1 MTDLP
6 DSPTPG
12 DDDPVL
18 AAAGAR
24 LRRGAGSISPSTV
37 EAAVLRRR
45 AGRLRVLTGAS
56 LIVVLVLGGLLVTDR
71 SSHTRS
77 QASSGRSVE
86 QLIASLG
93 PQPIDPTKVKL
104 VSSVSTFPSCD
115 ALIGDLRKVGAA
127 HVGSQGFGGYG
138 SDMRFMTVGA
148 AIKSADGVVPQ
159 PGYASA
165 SERSPAASDQ
175 TTLGTNVQV
184 AGVDELDSVK
194 AEGKLIYDLDG
205 KGNLRI
211 SDATSLQTLATLDV
225 TPKGPD
231 TSTGERFGP
240 YPPGGPATAGELLV
254 DHGRVVVFGTETE
267 TSKPVKGDPSAT
279 QSTTSYLTLTFVD
292 ATDPAKPTITDRV
305 RVEGSLVSARLVEGQ
320 VRLVTTSNMA
330 DLGFVMPTT
339 PNSVPKALE
348 QNRRSVATSS
358 AADWI
363 PDWQRTGGKPTP
375 LVPCT
380 RVHVP
385 DTFSGVAM
393 TSMVTF
399 PVGTGRFA
407 PEGTAILAPGDTL
420 YAGLDKVAISSE
432 VWVDPI
438 DQQRLK
444 FKNWQTAI
452 HEFTF
457 DGDKAP
463 DYQGSGIVDGS
474 TIGQFAFGEIG
485 GSLGVVTTKGTPWD
499 QNPKVGVDL
508 TVLTPDRRG
517 GLTTTAKVADLSAGK
532 GTVSAVR
539 FVDGR
544 VLVSTGAIGQRLDV
558 IDVSNPAK
566 PRRAGGLSL
575 QESVGYFHPLA
586 DHQALIVGSRS
597 DQVGTQEHPR
607 SRPWVRA
614 ELLDVSSA
622 DAPRIVSTW
631 EQPWAMDSVGSDHHA
646 FTYWPARKL
655 AMWGLQNANFPSAAN
670 PNHAVVL
677 GTDGAL
683 GQVALPAASQPPA
696 VPAPC
701 PTIDVTDPEAR
712 QMLGPDGL
720 VLGCPD
726 THRTSVDWPRYV
738 CNHIDNGLIARYA
751 PDQQGKASFF
761 QCSPAPQPTVARVLV
776 VAGRPILFTDQTL
789 EALDPETFQS
799 TAIAYHLT
807 SWGFGY

>member
-1 MTDLP
+1 MTDHP
-6 DSPTPG
+6 ESPAS
-12 DDDPVL
+12 DDDAVL
-18 AAAGAR
+18 AAAGDR
-24 LRRGAGSISPSTV
+24 LRRRARSISPSTV

-45 AGRLRVLTGAS
+45 ADRLRVLAGAS
-56 LIVVLVLGGLLVTDR
+56 LAVVLVLGGLLVAQRRSDSQDSADR
-71 SSHTRS
+71 SAHK
-77 QASSGRSVE
+77 VE
-86 QLIASLG
+86 HLIASLG
-93 PQPIDPTKVKL
+93 PQPVDPTKVKL

-115 ALIGDLRKVGAA
+115 ALIADLHKVGAA
-127 HVGSQGFGGYG
+127 HVGSRGFGGFEYG
-138 SDMRFMTVGA
+138 MRFSGVGQ
-148 AIKSADGVVPQ
+148 AISASKNDSMLSGSPEATRSSA
-159 PGYASA
+159 ASA
-165 SERSPAASDQ
+165 ADQ

-184 AGVDELDSVK
+184 SGVDELDSVK
-194 AEGKLIYDLDG
+194 AEGKYIYDLDG

-211 SDATSLQTLATLDV
+211 TDATSLQTRSTLDV
-225 TPKGPD
+225 TPKGSD
-231 TSTGERFGP
+231 ASRIGP
-240 YPPGGPATAGELLV
+240 YPPGEPSMAGSLLV
-254 DHGRVVVFGTETE
+254 DRGRVVVFGTETE

-279 QSTTSYLTLTFVD
+279 ESTTSYLTLTFVD
-292 ATDPAKPTITDRV
+292 AADPAKPTVTDRV
-305 RVEGSLVSARLVEGQ
+305 RVEGSLVSARLVGGQ
-320 VRLVTTSNMA
+320 IRLVTTSNMA

-348 QNRRSVATSS
+348 ENRRSVATSS

-363 PDWQRTGGKPTP
+363 PDWQRKGSAPTP

-444 FKNWQTAI
+444 FKDWQTAI

-463 DYQGSGIVDGS
+463 GYEGSGIVDGS

-485 GSLGVVTTKGTPWD
+485 GSLGVVTTKGTPWE

-508 TVLTPDRRG
+508 TVLTPDHRG
-517 GLTTTAKVADLSAGK
+517 GLATTAKVADLSDGK
-532 GTVSAVR
+532 GVVSAVR
-539 FVDGR
+539 FVEGR

-566 PRRAGGLSL
+566 PRRAGGLGL
-575 QESVGYFHPLA
+575 QEAVGYFHPLP

-597 DQVGTQEHPR
+597 DQVGTPQHPQM
-607 SRPWVRA
+607 RPWVRA
-614 ELLDVSSA
+614 ELLDVSNA

-631 EQPWAMDSVGSDHHA
+631 EQPWASDNVGSDHHA
-646 FTYWPARKL
+646 FTYWPTRKL
-655 AMWGLQNANFPSAAN
+655 AMWGLQNANFTTTEN
-670 PNHAVVL
+670 PNHAIVL
-677 GTDGAL
+677 GTGGAL
-683 GQVALPAASQPPA
+683 GRVAMPAASQPPA

-701 PTIDVTDPEAR
+701 PTVDVTDAQAM
-712 QMLGPDGL
+712 QMIGRDAI
-720 VLGCPD
+720 VLGCAD
-726 THRTSVDWPRYV
+726 KTRKSVDWPRYS
-738 CNHIDNGLIARYA
+738 CGSIGQGLIARYA
-751 PDQQGKASFF
+751 PDQKGKASYFL
-761 QCSPAPQPTVARVLV
+761 CSPAPQPTVARVLV

-789 EALDPETFQS
+789 EALDSTTFQS
-799 TAIAYHLT
+799 TAIAYHL
-807 SWGFGY
+807 SRWGYGY